1 MEEKEYNK
9 LINLMDKIAES
20 INDNCEYD
28 GELAVVLDT
37 LVSVLFESIRID
49 KDLKL
54 RILNKIEER
63 IVK

>member
-37 LVSVLFESIRID
+37 LVSVLFETIRID

>member
-9 LINLMDKIAES
+9 LINLMDKIAGS

-28 GELAVVLDT
+28 TELAVVLDT

-49 KDLKL
+49 KDLEL